1 MDNLKLKLF
10 NFKNTLSLEQ
20 EEVSQIVE
28 AFLHNFDNLSEKEVV
43 GSLSERLEIYTY
55 DSDVKSLV
63 ESMNDDMLNNSL
75 IYDLKDL
82 YKKLQ
87 RQNTGEI
94 LRHPMQ
100 VVLNT
105 INEADNDARMVKI
118 LNELSIY
125 DWINEV
131 KHFMLKFKST
141 PQERMNLKHTGKAD
155 SVYTIVETV
164 DNGHMVYIKDRWF
177 LLEES
182 KIVMCDL
189 SEKVTDEVKLKKLRM
204 LEESLRYADFR
215 SNRIDYH
222 IDENLVISLATDSKK
237 VFINDQEIEA
247 EMSLENIFSSPIVPM
262 LKRNFYPVI
271 AEAAKNLDKFIELD
285 VVTKVTNIINVYNEA
300 YCFNHNGKMYV
311 YNCDKRVGTSLF
323 EYASTMELINDIQ
336 RQFDMDVTYFYENNL
351 TKEQKTKFSLEEKE
365 KEISL
370 DIKAIK
376 ENIESLNV
384 AISVTEESE
393 GLKSIMEK
401 LVITEQV
408 KKQNLK
414 DIKEKQLEL
423 TKALVK

>member
-10 NFKNTLSLEQ
+10 NFKNSLTLDQ
-20 EEVSQIVE
+20 EEVCQIVE
-28 AFLHNFDNLSEKEVV
+28 AFLNNFDNLSEKEVTT
-43 GSLSERLEIYTY
+43 SLTERLEIYTY

-75 IYDLKDL
+75 VYDLKDL

-87 RQNTGEI
+87 RQNTGEL

-131 KHFMLKFKST
+131 KHFMLKFKAT

-164 DNGHMVYIKDRWF
+164 DKGHMVYIKDRWF

-182 KIVMCDL
+182 KISMCDL
-189 SEKVTDEVKLKKLRM
+189 SEQVTDEVKLKKLRI
-204 LEESLRYADFR
+204 LEESLKFADFR
-215 SNRIDYH
+215 ENRIDYH

-237 VFINDQEIEA
+237 VYINDVAIE
-247 EMSLENIFSSPIVPM
+247 EDMTLENIFNSPIVPM

-271 AEAAKNLDKFIELD
+271 AEAIKNVDKFIELD
-285 VVTKVTNIINVYNEA
+285 VVTKVSNIINVYNEA
-300 YCFNHNGKMYV
+300 YCFNHSGKMYV
-311 YNCDKRVGTSLF
+311 YTCDKRVGTSLF
-323 EYASTMELINDIQ
+323 EYVSTAELINDIQ
-336 RQFDMDVTYFYENNL
+336 RQFDCDVTYFYENNL
-351 TKEQKTKFSLEEKE
+351 TTEHKTKRSLEDKE
-365 KEISL
+365 KEITVDL
-370 DIKAIK
+370 NVIK
-376 ENIESLNV
+376 ENIESLQV
-384 AISVTEESE
+384 AISSTDESE
-393 GLKSIMEK
+393 GLNSIMEK
-401 LVITEQV
+401 LIVTEQV
-408 KKQNLK
+408 KKQALK
-414 DIKEKQLEL
+414 DIKSKQLEF
-423 TKALVK
+423 TKSMVK